1 MGMVV
6 WDTFSHLGLLIFKWN
21 SALCARWVSDSH
33 QIIDLGSLLNGVVLE
48 VIIEILILLVPTII
62 LIIILRALKH
72 NSKDCEF
79 NLEVNIKGFKISF
92 KTKEENAPSTD
103 KR

>member
-33 QIIDLGSLLNGVVLE
+33 QIIDLGSLLNGGVLE

-62 LIIILRALKH
+62 LRALKH
-72 NSKDCEF
+72 NSKDCKF

-92 KTKEENAPSTD
+92 KTKKENAPSNP